1 MIEKMTAKWLSL
13 ATTSILGQPPSMR
26 SRYSLKFPA
35 LNFLTRLYVVTTCC
49 LMGSFHATAADDARP
64 VCQAGVAQWLD
75 PASGAEVAPGRLFFS
90 LANKP
95 IVLLGEVH
103 DNPAHH
109 RWQHYMLAAL
119 HSRNA
124 NTVLGL
130 EMLPRRVQPTLDD
143 WSQGKLDE
151 AGFLEQSEWDELWGY
166 DASLYLPLLH
176 FARSNRLPTI
186 ALNIDRQLVSKVG
199 AEGWH
204 ALDASERMGLS
215 DPAPA
220 SAAYRQRLGELYAY
234 KQQIHGHAADDTA
247 SDNAVDLQAIMK
259 SAAFSN
265 FVDAQLTW
273 DRAMAEALAAAHRRD
288 PEALIVGI
296 IGRGHLEYGHGIPHQ
311 LADLGIDDVAVLL
324 PVDADDACQA
334 MSAELADADL
344 ADAVFVVEA
353 QMEKDEPRPRLGVM
367 IETADNGV
375 RVMEVVAGSVAERA
389 GILAGDLILEAAG
402 FQVGT
407 TGQLIDVIQRQAA
420 GTWLPLKILREDEN
434 RDLIARFP
442 QSFD

>member
-1 MIEKMTAKWLSL
+1 MNLLARLWVFTACGIIGCFLPAS
-13 ATTSILGQPPSMR
+13 ANDDPP
-26 SRYSLKFPA
+26 A
-35 LNFLTRLYVVTTCC
+35 CE
-49 LMGSFHATAADDARP
+49 AR
-64 VCQAGVAQWLD
+64 VAQWLD
-75 PASGAEVAPGRLFFS
+75 PASGAEIAPRKLFDR

-103 DNPAHH
+103 DNRAHH
-109 RWQHYMLAAL
+109 RWQHYLLAAL

-124 NTVLGL
+124 NMMVGL
-130 EMLPRRVQPTLDD
+130 EMLPRRVQTALDD
-143 WSQGKLDE
+143 WSQGKLDD
-151 AGFLEQSEWDELWGY
+151 AAFLEQSEWNELWGY
-166 DASLYLPLLH
+166 DANLYLPLLH
-176 FARSNRLPTI
+176 FARMNRLPTI

-204 ALDASERMGLS
+204 SLDAGERMGLS

-220 SAAYRQRLGELYAY
+220 SADYRRRLGELYAY
-234 KQQIHGHAADDTA
+234 KQQIHGHAADDA
-247 SDNAVDLQAIMK
+247 AGDNAVDLQAIMQ
-259 SAAFSN
+259 SEEFSN

-311 LADLGIDDVAVLL
+311 LADLGIDDVGVLL

-334 MSAELADADL
+334 LSAELVSADL
-344 ADAVFVVEA
+344 ADAVFVVET
-353 QMEKDEPRPRLGVM
+353 QVDEDEPRPSLGVM
-367 IETADNGV
+367 IDSGDSGV
-375 RVMEVVAGSVAERA
+375 RVMEVVPGSVAERA
-389 GILAGDLILEAAG
+389 GILAGDIIQEAAG
-402 FQVGT
+402 FEVET

-434 RDLIARFP
+434 RELIARFP

>member
-1 MIEKMTAKWLSL
+1 MTFSAMNLL
-13 ATTSILGQPPSMR
+13 ARLWVFTACGIIGCFLPASANDDPP
-26 SRYSLKFPA
+26 A
-35 LNFLTRLYVVTTCC
+35 CE
-49 LMGSFHATAADDARP
+49 AR
-64 VCQAGVAQWLD
+64 VAQWLD
-75 PASGAEVAPGRLFFS
+75 PASGAEIAPRKLFDR

-103 DNPAHH
+103 DNRAHH
-109 RWQHYMLAAL
+109 RWQHYLLAAL

-124 NTVLGL
+124 NMMVGL
-130 EMLPRRVQPTLDD
+130 EMLPRRVQTALDD
-143 WSQGKLDE
+143 WSQGKLDD
-151 AGFLEQSEWDELWGY
+151 AAFLEQSEWNELWGY
-166 DASLYLPLLH
+166 DANLYLPLLH
-176 FARSNRLPTI
+176 FARMNRLPTI

-204 ALDASERMGLS
+204 SLDAGERMGLS

-220 SAAYRQRLGELYAY
+220 SADYRRRLGELYAY
-234 KQQIHGHAADDTA
+234 KQQIHGHAADDA
-247 SDNAVDLQAIMK
+247 AGDNAVDLQAIMQ
-259 SAAFSN
+259 SEEFSN

-311 LADLGIDDVAVLL
+311 LADLGIDDVGVLL
-324 PVDADDACQA
+324 PVDADDACRA
-334 MSAELADADL
+334 LSAELVGADL
-344 ADAVFVVEA
+344 ADAVFVVET
-353 QMEKDEPRPRLGVM
+353 QVDEDEPRPRLGVM
-367 IETADNGV
+367 IDSGDSGV
-375 RVMEVVAGSVAERA
+375 RVMEVVPGSVAERA
-389 GILAGDLILEAAG
+389 GILAGDIIQEAAG
-402 FQVGT
+402 FEVET

-434 RDLIARFP
+434 RELIARFP

>member
-1 MIEKMTAKWLSL
+1 M
-13 ATTSILGQPPSMR
+13 Q
-26 SRYSLKFPA
+26 FQA
-35 LNFLTRLYVVTTCC
+35 LNFLARLYVVATCC
-49 LMGSFHATAADDARP
+49 LIGSIHAASVDDAPP
-64 VCQAGVAQWLD
+64 VCQAAVGQWLD
-75 PASGAEVAPGRLFFS
+75 PATGAEVASGRLFLS

-95 IVLLGEVH
+95 IVLLGEAH
-103 DNPAHH
+103 DRRSHH

-119 HSRNA
+119 HSRNS
-124 NTVLGL
+124 NMVLGL
-130 EMLPRRVQPTLDD
+130 EMLPRRVQPVLDD

-151 AGFLEQSEWDELWGY
+151 ADFLEQSEWDALWGY

-176 FARSNRLPTI
+176 FARLNRLPTI

-204 ALDASERMGLS
+204 SLEADERMGLS

-220 SAAYRQRLGELYAY
+220 SADYRRRLGELYAY
-234 KQQIHGHAADDTA
+234 KLQIRGHSQDAV
-247 SDNAVDLQAIMK
+247 SDGDQDLQEIMQ
-259 SAAFSN
+259 SEAFSN

-296 IGRGHLEYGHGIPHQ
+296 IGRGHLEYGNGISYQ
-311 LADLGIDDVAVLL
+311 LADLGIDDVEVLL
-324 PVDADDACQA
+324 PVDADEACQA
-334 MSAELADADL
+334 LSAELVGADL
-344 ADAVFVVEA
+344 ADAVFVVEE
-353 QMEKDEPRPRLGVM
+353 QVDEDEPRPRLGVM
-367 IETADNGV
+367 IDNGDNGV
-375 RVMEVVAGSVAERA
+375 RVMEVVPGSVAERA
-389 GILAGDLILEAAG
+389 GILAGDIIQEAAG
-402 FQVGT
+402 FEVET

-434 RDLIARFP
+434 QELIARFP